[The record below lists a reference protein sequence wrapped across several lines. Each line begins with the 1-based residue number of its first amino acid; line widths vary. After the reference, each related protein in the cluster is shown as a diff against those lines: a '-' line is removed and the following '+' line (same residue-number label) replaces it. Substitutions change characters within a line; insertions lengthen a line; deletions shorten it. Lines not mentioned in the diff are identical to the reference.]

1 MEMGSLIS
9 IITVTYKDAWA
20 FTKTARSLFC
30 QEYNDFEYIV
40 IDGDSNDGTQALVNF
55 WKDQNLIDK
64 SICEPD
70 KGVYE
75 AMNKGA
81 AMASGKY
88 VCFMNAGDVF
98 ADNETLARVS
108 TLLENENLDGC
119 LGWGE
124 LGGKIW
130 ASWNESAAFKMSSL
144 GFCHQALFVKRD
156 LILEHPFDDR
166 SFKTDSD
173 TLQLG
178 QLYEAG
184 ANIPVVPQVW
194 ALRGGEPG
202 ISADLERSQKSIMN
216 TLTSEYRELTSED
229 AEKLLSFRRRCDH
242 SDFVIQLMVTAKNP
256 MKFHVAC
263 MVLDTLYQ
271 RQSKVLSDEELDVLQ
286 NAAILALESHYGIE
300 TNIQLDRLIKAQNL
314 RKDMMAESAISK
326 DNLNKDIWTFRDQE
340 KARIE
345 KLGKPNKKPQ
355 QASSTEYIISLT
367 SFPKRIQTL
376 SYVIQ
381 SLVNQSHPPKEIH
394 LNIGMDEIPHKTW
407 LPSALLAFE
416 EQGLKINFSPKTSH
430 QYDKYLHNYALNEQ
444 YPFVIVDDDV
454 IYPAESME
462 TLIKGHET
470 YPEAVVANRAHFIK
484 ADVNGVLAPYSEWKR
499 EVNAPHPSLRLM
511 PTGAGGVLYPKGFL
525 LNDIITDVTKVL
537 QYAPYADDIWLKF
550 CALALGIPTYATK
563 LSEGSKWY
571 HRYTPTMRAGTL
583 MAANVD
589 RGLNDL
595 QIQVCAKWLSDY
607 RPQWVSEFIEDNQ
620 EVT

>member
-1 MEMGSLIS
+1 MGSLIS
-9 IITVTYKDAWA
+9 IVTVSYRDAWA

-30 QEYNDFEYIV
+30 QKYNDFEYIV
-40 IDGDSNDGTQALVNF
+40 VDGNSGDGTQGLVNF
-55 WKDQNLIDK
+55 WKAQNLIDK

-98 ADNETLARVS
+98 ADNKTLHHVS
-108 TLLENENLDGC
+108 ALLEKENLDGC
-119 LGWGE
+119 LGWGR
-124 LGGKIW
+124 LGDKIW

-178 QLYEAG
+178 RLYEAG
-184 ANIPVVPQVW
+184 ANIAVVPKI
-194 ALRGGEPG
+194 LTIRGGEPG
-202 ISADLERSQKSIMN
+202 ISADLDRSQKSIIDS
-216 TLTSEYRELTSED
+216 LISEYQELTSED
-229 AEKLLSFRRRCDH
+229 AEKLLSFRRRCEH
-242 SDFVIQLMVTAKNP
+242 SEFVVQLMNTAKNP

-271 RQSKVLSDEELDVLQ
+271 RQSKVLSDEQLDVLQ
-286 NAAILALESHYGIE
+286 NAAILALESHYGAE
-300 TNIQLDRLIKAQNL
+300 ANVQLDRLIKAQNL
-314 RKDMMAESAISK
+314 RKDMLAEAIISK
-326 DNLNKDIWTFRDQE
+326 DNLNKDIWMFRDQE
-340 KARIE
+340 KARVE
-345 KLGKPNKKPQ
+345 KLRKSNKKQ
-355 QASSTEYIISLT
+355 KQALSTEYVISLT
-367 SFPKRIQTL
+367 SFPKRLQTL
-376 SYVIQ
+376 PYVIQ
-381 SLVNQSHPPKEIH
+381 SLVNQSYPPQEIH
-394 LNIGMDEIPHKTW
+394 LNIGMDEIPHKAW
-407 LPSALLAFE
+407 LPSALHAFE
-416 EQGLKINFSPKTSH
+416 KQGLKINFSPKTSH
-430 QYDKYLHNYALNEQ
+430 QYDKYLHNYPLNEQ

-454 IYPAESME
+454 IYPPESME

-470 YPEAVVANRAHFIK
+470 YPEAIIANRAHFIK
-484 ADVNGVLAPYSEWKR
+484 ADAGGVLAPYSEWKR
-499 EVNAPHPSLRLM
+499 EVNFSRPSLRLM
-511 PTGAGGVLYPKGFL
+511 PTGAGGVLYPRGFL
-525 LNDIITDVTKVL
+525 LNDIISDVTKIL

-550 CALALGIPTYATK
+550 CALALGLPTYATE
-563 LSEGSKWY
+563 LSEDSKWY

-595 QIQVCAKWLSDY
+595 QIQACARWLSDY
-607 RPQWVSEFIEDNQ
+607 RPKWVSEFIEDCL
-620 EVT
+620 EVA